1 MARSRILY
9 TQDLPKKVRQLARKS
24 ALSQK
29 VKANAFYVIEDLN
42 LNEAKTK
49 QIAGMIK
56 SFSLT
61 GKNSLVLT
69 AANNPN
75 VYLSGR
81 NIPSLSVLDAAQA
94 STYDI
99 WKNRAVLIEKS
110 ALEVIENG
118 FKGGARKKEVAQI
131 ALPA

>member
-1 MARSRILY
+1 M
-9 TQDLPKKVRQLARKS
+9 V
-24 ALSQK
+24 
-29 VKANAFYVIEDLN
+29 
-42 LNEAKTK
+42 
-49 QIAGMIK
+49 K
-56 SFSLT
+56 SFSLD

-69 AANNPN
+69 ADNNKN

-99 WKNRAVLIEKS
+99 WKNKAVLIEKS
-110 ALEVIENG
+110 ALEIIEKA
-118 FKGGARKKEVAQI
+118 FEGGARKKEVAHI